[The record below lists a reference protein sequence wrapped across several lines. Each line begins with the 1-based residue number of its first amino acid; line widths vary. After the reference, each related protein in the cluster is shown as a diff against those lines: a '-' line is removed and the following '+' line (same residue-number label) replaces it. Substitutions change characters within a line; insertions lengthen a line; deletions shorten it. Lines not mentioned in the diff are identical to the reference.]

1 MLHFIL
7 GRAATGKSYN
17 ICERIAECVD
27 NGINPILIVP
37 EQFSFESEKRIL
49 DRLGDDGAQKVKVL
63 SFSRLC
69 DEVERSIGGICGKS
83 LSDADRLIL
92 MSRAVILS
100 ANDLKVWGKYSR
112 SSGFVKML
120 CDTIGEFKINAISV
134 EDIIE
139 AVKNTNDSTLALKL
153 SDAATIYGNY
163 ELLLAERF
171 IDPNDRLTKLY
182 YALENNDFFSGKTV
196 FLDSFKGFTGQQFR
210 IIDRILST
218 AKNVTVSLCENIYDT
233 RKYGVFSNIRHTR
246 ERIIAMSKAHGID
259 CNNPIILKD
268 NFYNSADIS
277 ALEDLMCGQKTEQR
291 DKVTNITLCRAEN
304 VAYEADFVARNIRKI
319 VREKGAR
326 YSDFVVIAR
335 DTAIYEDVL
344 DAACAKNNVPCF
356 IDRRIPLASLPPAVA
371 VLSAT
376 ELAKNLSTEKI
387 LRFYKSGIGY
397 LSEDEISTLENYT
410 YLWGIDGAMWKSEWD
425 MDERGFQFSE
435 KGNGD
440 QQFLSDINALRRRAI
455 TPILNF
461 RAGFKGSASN
471 MSRSIVA
478 LFDEIDAKNGF
489 IKLSNAYKNEGNVAL
504 CDAMRQGFDKIME
517 ILGSLVT
524 VFGEGQM
531 DASDFADALANS
543 LAIDTVGVIPQMIDE
558 VTFGAADR
566 IRPSRPR
573 YAFIMGANQNVFP
586 RAFQG
591 GGLFKNNEREK
602 LIELGLELPDNTLT
616 ASIDEEF
623 LVYSNVCCATDSVFI
638 SYSASL
644 SDGSA
649 AEPSAFVGDIVNK
662 FNCTVLCEPSPLSEQ
677 NAPETLEDA
686 FGVLCNKISTDEC
699 DAKTLL
705 SVLGAQEKMQHRIE
719 NAVSLGDR
727 PKFSVTPD
735 TAHKL
740 FGERLYM
747 SPSKFDNFSRC
758 SFMYFC
764 RNGLKVESLQPAQ
777 FNVMQRG
784 TMVHFVLEHII
795 EEFGKDVSKLTSEEI
810 SDNVE
815 RLADM
820 YLDGIAGYRSV
831 ETPRSRYLVTTV
843 TRSLK
848 YVVERLALEFAQS
861 DFTPVKCELKIGADG
876 DMPEIKVPLD
886 NGCTLSLTG
895 IVDRVDEY
903 DGYVRIVDYKTG
915 SREFKLPDILFGQN
929 MQMLLYLYAITN
941 SEEYG
946 GIPAGIFYMPAMRA
960 KDSAPKK
967 RRMSGLMAKDEAL
980 LYAMDKTKKGEFVP
994 EMSSRYADSFIE
1006 AQDFDK
1012 IFDFT
1017 ARKLKTAGNDI
1028 YSGNIAANP
1037 VDGLGSPACK
1047 YCEFASVCRIEKEK
1061 PLAVPRLSN
1070 TDVISEI
1077 ERQVEEDGI

>member
-1 MLHFIL
+1 MLQFII
-7 GRAATGKSYN
+7 GRAATGKSFN
-17 ICERIAECVD
+17 VCERIAECVGNGD
-27 NGINPILIVP
+27 NPVLIVP

-49 DRLGDDGAQKVKVL
+49 DRLGDYGAQKVKVL

-69 DEVERSIGGICGKS
+69 DEVERTVGGICGKS

-100 ANDLKVWGKYSR
+100 ANELKVWGKYSR

-120 CDTIGEFKINAISV
+120 CDTIGEFKINAVSV
-134 EDIIE
+134 EDIID
-139 AVKNTNDSTLALKL
+139 AAGKTDDSALSSKL
-153 SDAATIYGNY
+153 SDTATIYANY

-182 YALENNDFFSGKTV
+182 YTLENNDFFKDKTV
-196 FLDSFKGFTGQQFR
+196 FFDSFKGFTGQQFR

-218 AKNVTVSLCENIYDT
+218 AKNVTVSLTENVYDT

-246 ERIIAMSKAHGID
+246 ERILSMAKAHGVEYSE
-259 CNNPIILKD
+259 PVILKD
-268 NFYNSADIS
+268 NFYNSAEIS
-277 ALEDLMCGQKTEQR
+277 ALENLMCGQKIEQCENV
-291 DKVTNITLCRAEN
+291 DNITLCRAEN
-304 VAYEADFVARNIRKI
+304 IAYEADFVARNIRRI

-335 DTAIYEDVL
+335 DTATYEDVL

-356 IDRRIPLASLPPAVA
+356 IDRRIPLSSLPPAVA
-371 VLSAT
+371 VLSAV
-376 ELAKNLSTEKI
+376 ELARGLSTEKI
-387 LRFYKSGIGY
+387 LRFYKSGISF

-410 YLWGIDGAMWKSEWD
+410 YLWGIDGAMWKTEWD
-425 MDERGFQFSE
+425 MNERGFQFSE
-435 KGNGD
+435 NGEKD
-440 QQFLSDINALRRRAI
+440 NEFLRQINAVRHRAI
-455 TPILNF
+455 SPILNF
-461 RAGFKGSASN
+461 KANFKGSAAD
-471 MSRSIVA
+471 MSRAIVV
-478 LFDEIDAKNGF
+478 LLDEINAKQGF
-489 IKLSNAYKNEGNVAL
+489 LELSKLYKAEGNIAL
-504 CDAMRQGFDKIME
+504 CDAMRQGFDKIMS

-531 DASDFADALANS
+531 DSANFADALSHS
-543 LAIDTVGVIPQMIDE
+543 LALDTVGVIPQMIDE
-558 VTFGAADR
+558 VTYGAADR

-586 RAFQG
+586 RALQG
-591 GGLFKNNEREK
+591 GGLFKNTEREK
-602 LIELGLELPDNTLT
+602 LIELGLQIPDNTLT

-644 SDGSA
+644 SDGSV
-649 AEPSAFVGDIVNK
+649 AEPSSFVSDIANT
-662 FNCTVLCEPSPLSEQ
+662 FGCTVLCEPSPLSDI
-677 NAPETLEDA
+677 NTPETAEDA
-686 FGVLCNKISTDEC
+686 FGVLCGRLSSDER

-705 SVLGAQEKMQHRIE
+705 SVLETKEKMQGRLD
-719 NAVSLGDR
+719 NAISLGER
-727 PKFSVTPD
+727 PKFALTGD

-740 FGERLYM
+740 FGEKLHM

-758 SFMYFC
+758 KFMYFC
-764 RNGLKVESLQPAQ
+764 RNGLKAESLQPAQ

-795 EEFGKDVSKLTSEEI
+795 EEFGKDISKLNKQEI

-886 NGCTLSLTG
+886 NGCELSLTG
-895 IVDRVDEY
+895 IVDRVDKY
-903 DGYVRIVDYKTG
+903 NGYVRIVDYKTG

-929 MQMLLYLYAITN
+929 MQMLLYLYAVSQN
-941 SEEYG
+941 EEFG
-946 GIPAGIFYMPAMRA
+946 GTPAGIFYMPAMRA

-967 RRMSGLMAKDEAL
+967 RRMSGLMAKDEEL

-994 EMSSRYADSFIE
+994 ELSSRYADSFVE
-1006 AQDFDK
+1006 SQDFDK

-1017 ARKLKTAGNDI
+1017 ARKLKAAGNDI
-1028 YSGNIAANP
+1028 YRGNISADP
-1037 VDGLGSPACK
+1037 IDGIGSPACK

-1061 PLAVPRLSN
+1061 PMTVPKLSN
-1070 TDVISEI
+1070 SEVISEI
-1077 ERQVEEDGI
+1077 ERQVAEDGI